1 MINGWR
7 STGWPAIAYF
17 VSLMVL
23 GNFIVFNLFLA
34 LLLENFEE
42 SGRDEKKKE
51 REELKLRSKVAPMSS
66 MRSER
71 DSRRTS
77 ATAIQDSERVGSGEL
92 SIQMPQPSA
101 KSNRGSRE
109 TNFLNQTSRSE
120 FSDPSK
126 KRIPK
131 ARYSLFLFSIK
142 NPIRKAAIAVTCHA
156 HFESVSLL
164 LIAAS
169 SLIVALDN
177 PLSEPGSTFVNV
189 LSWVDATLTVCF
201 LIEVVVKI
209 IAFGFIMDEDSYL
222 RSNWNI
228 MDLVITGMALFT
240 WVSHRSKWKSVTTLR
255 PFRALRP
262 LRVISLNSG
271 LKLVAN
277 SLIVSVPEI
286 LNVIVVCLLVFT
298 VFSVIA
304 VNNFKGKFY
313 SCAGDAFDA
322 LGSMQQQLITFPRVW
337 SNLTVDEQSWFNSS
351 AAHAFEDASAVDGT
365 VTSRIVCELLGAEWT
380 QVIPQN
386 FDNVWRGY
394 QTLFQMS
401 TTEGWVS
408 IMLAA
413 VDATE
418 IGMQPIVNHRQA
430 WTLFFVAF
438 ILVGTFFIIQLFVG
452 VVIENFNR
460 MKEKLD
466 GTFLLSS
473 TQREWLLINDAMLS
487 LRPMRKTRVPQ
498 NRIQR
503 MCYNFAHDRT
513 VDIGILICILLNTM
527 CMALHYFGEDEVHAQ
542 LLNHANRA
550 FVIIFTMKT
559 IIKIT
564 GLGRYYWKEPWNIFD
579 FMVIVGS
586 ISGVIYAWAS
596 GDTISITASVL
607 RSLPMGRLF
616 RIFRFSPSL
625 RQLFNTLL
633 VTMPSL
639 ASIGAF
645 LLLVV
650 FIYAAMGVQLF
661 ATVKLDVEVTE
672 TANFQSISKAML
684 TLVRPIYLLLFTGDC
699 LNMLLCCTTDSVC
712 NGRAME
718 RDHVRARSPR

>member
-7 STGWPAIAYF
+7 STGWPAIIYF

-23 GNFIVFNLFLA
+23 GNFIVLNLFLA

-51 REELKLRSKVAPMSS
+51 REELKVKAKVAPMSS
-66 MRSER
+66 MRSDR
-71 DSRRTS
+71 DGRRTS
-77 ATAIQDSERVGSGEL
+77 ATAIQDSERVDSGT
-92 SIQMPQPSA
+92 QMTNAPA
-101 KSNRGSRE
+101 NGLLFRE

-120 FSDPSK
+120 SSDQTK
-126 KRIPK
+126 KKFPK
-131 ARYSLFLFSIK
+131 MRRSLFLFSVK
-142 NPIRKAAIAVTCHA
+142 NPFRKAAIAVTCHEQ
-156 HFESVSLL
+156 FETVSLL

-177 PLSEPGSTFVNV
+177 PLNEPGSVFVV
-189 LSWVDATLTVCF
+189 ALSWVDTALTVFF
-201 LIEVVVKI
+201 LIEVVLKVV
-209 IAFGFIMDEDSYL
+209 AFGFIMDDDSYL

-240 WVSHRSKWKSVTTLR
+240 WIGHGTKWKSVKTLR

-286 LNVIVVCLLVFT
+286 VNVIVVCLLVFT

-322 LGSMQQQLITFPRVW
+322 FDTLQQQLITHPRLW
-337 SNLTVDEQSWFNSS
+337 TNLSVHEQSWFNSS
-351 AAHAFEDASAVDGT
+351 AAQVFEDASVDGMI
-365 VTSRIVCELLGAEWT
+365 TSRLVCDLLGAEWT
-380 QVIPQN
+380 STIPQS
-386 FDNVWRGY
+386 FDNVWLGY

-408 IMLAA
+408 ITLAA
-413 VDATE
+413 VDATD
-418 IGMQPIVNHRQA
+418 IDMQPIVNHRQA
-430 WTLFFVAF
+430 WTLFFIAF
-438 ILVGTFFIIQLFVG
+438 MLVGTFFIIQLFVG

-513 VDIGILICILLNTM
+513 VDIAMVICILLNTV
-527 CMALHYFGEDEVHAQ
+527 CMALHYFGENEAHAK
-542 LLNHANRA
+542 LLNHTNHA
-550 FVIIFTMKT
+550 FVIIFAMKT
-559 IIKIT
+559 VIKIT

-579 FMVIVGS
+579 FIVIVGS
-586 ISGVIYAWAS
+586 LSGVIYAWA
-596 GDTISITASVL
+596 GGNDMSITASVL
-607 RSLPMGRLF
+607 RSMPMGRLF

-639 ASIGAF
+639 ARIGAF

-661 ATVKLDVEVTE
+661 ATVKLDIEVTE

-684 TLVRPIYLLLFTGDC
+684 TLVRPARAHFLLA
-699 LNMLLCCTTDSVC
+699 V
-712 NGRAME
+712 
-718 RDHVRARSPR
+718 